1 MLPIELDNSLILT
14 NNYENINS
22 ILNQYGVA
30 VYRINDISF
39 EEKKISIDKTKFYN
53 TVNCVLKEEFNVT
66 EPSLQE
72 KLNPSTFKNRK
83 VPDSASGFINQY
95 FTDIHQTI
103 HNSDNFRDCMNYL
116 YNGNVKY
123 LPNRLRIT
131 NKTKYDNNSLHIEGI
146 NIFDK
151 SENGEISIIP
161 GELAMIVGLSGK
173 RKFVFWDINGKDLK
187 PLYKYYINKGSKEF
201 TKIDFKWM
209 NENYQNCRR
218 EVNIDCND
226 KPILIIWRE
235 TTPHEIASSPSLSLF
250 ISPTKN
256 FNNNKIKIN
265 TLMPKEFDSLTVHQS
280 NLLAMCYNQAGII
293 WPSGKKTYM
302 FCHQRSISHW
312 LPKIKEYFKE
322 NNKMKMRL
330 ITIGEI
336 EKNLNFYEGLSSKNI
351 IFPNTYIIN
360 NVPNFTID
368 ITRLSNNI
376 LIDYGFIE
384 N

>member
-1 MLPIELDNSLILT
+1 MLPIELDNSLIST
-14 NNYENINS
+14 DNYENISN

-30 VYRINDISF
+30 VYRLNDISF
-39 EEKKISIDKTKFYN
+39 EEKKISLDKTKFYN

-95 FTDIHQTI
+95 FTDIHHTI
-103 HNSDNFRDCMNYL
+103 HNSNNFRNCMNYL
-116 YNGNVKY
+116 YDNNVKY

-131 NKTKYDNNSLHIEGI
+131 NSLKYDNNSLHIEGI
-146 NIFDK
+146 NIFEK
-151 SENGEISIIP
+151 SENGEIIIIP

-187 PLYKYYINKGSKEF
+187 PLYDYYINKGSKEF
-201 TKIDFKWM
+201 TKIDFNWM
-209 NENYQNCRR
+209 NDNYPDCRR
-218 EVNIDCND
+218 EVNIDCNNM
-226 KPILIIWRE
+226 PVLIIWRE
-235 TTPHEIASSPSLSLF
+235 TTPHEIASSPSLSLY

-256 FNNNKIKIN
+256 FNNTKIKIN
-265 TLMPKEFDSLTVHQS
+265 SLMPKEFNNLTVHQS

-312 LPKIKEYFKE
+312 LPKIKDYFKDNGKIRMKLITNGDINKDLHFYQRIVDKNINFINWQIL
-322 NNKMKMRL
+322 NNKPKL
-330 ITIGEI
+330 V
-336 EKNLNFYEGLSSKNI
+336 F
-351 IFPNTYIIN
+351 
-360 NVPNFTID
+360 D
-368 ITRLSNNI
+368 ITNLSNNI
-376 LIDYGFIE
+376 LVDYGFLNI
-384 N
+384 